1 MFTHNDYVCRNT
13 KTIRICFY
21 YLRKS
26 ANTYTEK
33 YIEMSNGQVDWNID
47 HSKHYCHNEMSYFN
61 YLGNVQ
67 NATHASR
74 VCVTN

>member
-21 YLRKS
+21 SWRKS

-33 YIEMSNGQVDWNID
+33 YIEMSNGQVDW
-47 HSKHYCHNEMSYFN
+47 KHRSFEALLS
-61 YLGNVQ
+61 Q
-67 NATHASR
+67 
-74 VCVTN
+74 

>member
-1 MFTHNDYVCRNT
+1 MTMCAETLRQYVYVS
-13 KTIRICFY
+13 TIGVKVQIHILKNILKCQMDK
-21 YLRKS
+21 L
-26 ANTYTEK
+26 
-33 YIEMSNGQVDWNID
+33 IGNID